1 MSETPAVDN
10 DFSTRLTA
18 IIRSNLGDEQ
28 FGVSELAAEMN
39 MSRSNLLRKVKKE
52 TGLSVSQLISQARLK
67 RAMELLRQS
76 KLNVSEVSHEVGFN
90 STSYFIKCF
99 REFYGYPPG
108 EAGKH
113 PVAAAEPQKNHT
125 GTSKEAPPDGGA
137 IPSRRRWAIPLGI
150 AGLVVVLL
158 VAYLLST
165 SGPGG
170 QSGEKSIAILPFKN
184 DSNDSS
190 NVYLMNGLME
200 STLNNLQ
207 SISDLRVVSR
217 TSAEKYRNTAKSMP
231 EVASELNV
239 RYLIEGSGQK
249 MGDQILLN
257 IQLIDGASDKHLWS
271 RQYRRNTEKIFELQQ
286 EIAKDIAGEIRV
298 IVTPEEAKRIAKV
311 PTQNAEA
318 YDYFLRAKDLFYK
331 SDGESMRASLP
342 LFHKAVALD
351 NGFALAY
358 ANMTMVYYYLDIFQS
373 DKKFGTEI
381 STFSDKA
388 WLHDP
393 TLGESLVAKAL
404 YYIHKDEYE
413 AAVPYLE
420 KALEYNPTSGLVIDF
435 LSEFYNM
442 RMPHTGKY
450 LEYALRGVQL
460 DVGSPDSAT
469 TSFKYLQSSNAL
481 FQSGFYDEALM
492 HADKSLAYNPR
503 NPYSGYLRIYIR
515 FMKHR
520 DLAKTKREMLE
531 ILSQDSSR
539 LDVLQEVGKVCYFM
553 RDFKE
558 ATEYYQEFLK
568 LRETYQLN
576 IFIHE
581 NLTMAVAFR
590 EVGKHEEAER
600 LVAEYKVFADESRT
614 RYKHIHL
621 AMYYIYRND
630 IKKALDHLNLFS
642 NQDNFSALTLLL
654 PEDPIVD
661 NFKDHPEF
669 KKIMKK
675 IEDQFWSDHRRLKER
690 LGEKKL
696 L

>member
-1 MSETPAVDN
+1 MSEIPAVDK
-10 DFSTRLTA
+10 DFSIRLTEIVRA
-18 IIRSNLGDEQ
+18 NMGDER
-28 FGVSELAAEMN
+28 FGVSELAAQMN

-113 PVAAAEPQKNHT
+113 PVAAAEPQNHHT
-125 GTSKEAPPDGGA
+125 GTSTEAPPGGGA
-137 IPSRRRWAIPLGI
+137 ISSRRRWAMPLGI

-207 SISDLRVVSR
+207 SIGDLKVVSR
-217 TSAEKYRNTAKSMP
+217 TSAEKYRNTTKSMP
-231 EVASELNV
+231 EVADELNV

-249 MGDQILLN
+249 IGDQILLN
-257 IQLIDGASDKHLWS
+257 IQLIEGASDRHLWS
-271 RQYRRNTEKIFELQQ
+271 RQYRRTTDKIFELQQ

-298 IVTPEEAKRIAKV
+298 IITPEEAKRIAKI

-331 SDGESMRASLP
+331 SDGESMRASIP
-342 LFHKAVALD
+342 FFHKAIELD
-351 NGFALAY
+351 NEFALAY
-358 ANMTMVYYYLDIFQS
+358 ATVTMVYYYLDIFQTE
-373 DKKFGTEI
+373 KKFGAEM
-381 STFSDKA
+381 SNYSDKA
-388 WLHDP
+388 WLYDP

-404 YYIHKDEYE
+404 YYIHKNEYE
-413 AAVPYLE
+413 SAVPYLE
-420 KALEYNPTSGLVIDF
+420 KALEYNPTSGLVLDF
-435 LSEFYNM
+435 LAEFYNL

-460 DVGSPDSAT
+460 DVGSPDSAIS
-469 TSFKYLQSSNAL
+469 SFKYLHASNAL
-481 FQSGFYDEALM
+481 FQTGFFDEALM
-492 HADKSLAYNPR
+492 YADKSLAFNPR
-503 NPYSGYLRIYIR
+503 NPFAGYLRIYIR

-520 DLAKTKREMLE
+520 DLARTKRELLE
-531 ILSQDSSR
+531 IFRQDSSR
-539 LDVLQEVGKVCYFM
+539 LDMLQEVGKVSYFM

-558 ATEYYQEFLK
+558 ASEYYQKFLK

-576 IFIHE
+576 IFLHE
-581 NLTMAVAFR
+581 NLTIAVAFR
-590 EVGKHEEAER
+590 EVGQIEEAER
-600 LVAEYKVFADESRT
+600 LVVEYKAFADESRT
-614 RYKHIHL
+614 RYKQLHL
-621 AMYYIYRND
+621 AMYYVYRND
-630 IKKALDHLNLFS
+630 IEKALDHLNAFS

-654 PEDPIVD
+654 PEDPLME

-675 IEDQFWSDHRRLKER
+675 IEDQFWIDHRGIKDR
-690 LGEKKL
+690 LGEKGVL
-696 L
+696 

>member
-28 FGVSELAAEMN
+28 FGVSELAALLN

-76 KLNVSEVSHEVGFN
+76 GLNVSEVSCEVGFN

-99 REFYGYPPG
+99 REHYGYPPG
-108 EAGKH
+108 EVGKH
-113 PVAAAEPQKNHT
+113 ASTEKVPSNNIETSADATPV
-125 GTSKEAPPDGGA
+125 
-137 IPSRRRWAIPLGI
+137 SRISDSWKKWAVSVG
-150 AGLVVVLL
+150 
-158 VAYLLST
+158 VALMIITVSLIFLFLKPG
-165 SGPGG
+165 SGDE
-170 QSGEKSIAILPFKN
+170 SHEKSIAILPFKN

-207 SISDLRVVSR
+207 KISELRVVSR
-217 TSAEKYRNTAKSMP
+217 TSAEKYRNTMKSMP

-286 EIAKDIAGEIRV
+286 EISKDIAGEIRV
-298 IVTPEEAKRIAKV
+298 IVTPEEAKRIAKI

-381 STFSDKA
+381 NTFSDKA

-404 YYIHKDEYE
+404 YYIHKNEYE

-469 TSFKYLQSSNAL
+469 TSFKYLHASNAL
-481 FQSGFYDEALM
+481 FQAGFYDDALM
-492 HADKSLAYNPR
+492 HADKSLAFNPN
-503 NPYSGYLRIYIR
+503 NPYSGYLWIYIR

-531 ILSQDSSR
+531 ILRQDSSR
-539 LDVLQEVGKVCYFM
+539 LDVLQEVGKVSYFM

-558 ATEYYQEFLK
+558 ASEYYQEFLK

-590 EVGKHEEAER
+590 EVGQHDEAER
-600 LVAEYKVFADESRT
+600 LVAEYKVFADESKT
-614 RYKHIHL
+614 RYKHLHL
-621 AMYYIYRND
+621 AMYYVYRND
-630 IKKALDHLNLFS
+630 IEKAFDHLNVFS
-642 NQDNFSALTLLL
+642 TKDNFAALTLLL
-654 PEDPIVD
+654 PEDPLMD
-661 NFKDHPEF
+661 NFKNHPEF
-669 KKIMKK
+669 KKVMKK